1 MKIFISYPH
10 TPHDKA
16 LAKVLATALR
26 AAGLDPWLDEEKMPP
41 GTRHEPDISN
51 AIAESRAGVFLISNS
66 WLESSYCRWEVNQF
80 DLRNKQAA
88 RIGLLRQPRSAL
100 APLLGPNLFD
110 RNNLEWLDDGGSS
123 DERFWQL
130 YCGVTAT
137 EPGPS
142 TEWKTRG
149 AQISRG
155 AFGTIQTTLPAVP
168 VAPSSSPALS
178 KGPYGSPSLACD
190 RHKHWGTIVT
200 HARLP
205 RHEILALVG
214 PRKFGHRRLMT
225 RIALELTDPPR
236 VARTVT
242 WGVQPQTQPDLLE
255 LVFSAL
261 TEGRA
266 PAGDVETHVV
276 GELRRLLATTNV
288 VLLFPPLVGRFAES
302 PLVEL
307 FTKTLPRLLAAEP
320 TRHHVKCVLPI
331 EWLPAPAVKRALWT
345 VASLFGDPPE
355 DDDRERAAQK
365 FLAMLKQRAAP
376 AMPLTILPVLDEVP
390 SDELT
395 TFLETLDLTPGQRQA
410 LLERVMELGTT
421 PDDMFDAID
430 QYYDE
435 FRGRRL

>member
-1 MKIFISYPH
+1 MQVFISYSHSPR
-10 TPHDKA
+10 DKA
-16 LAKVLATALR
+16 LAEVLSTALR
-26 AAGLDPWLDEEKMPP
+26 AAGLAPWRDEEKLPP
-41 GTRHEPDISN
+41 GQRLDTNLSA
-51 AIAESRAGVFLISNS
+51 AIEASQAGIFLISNS
-66 WLESSYCRWEVNQF
+66 WLESKHCRWELDQF
-80 DLRNKQAA
+80 GERNRAA
-88 RIGLLRQPRSAL
+88 RRIGILRQPRTDI
-100 APLLGPNLFD
+100 APRLGPDIFD
-110 RNNLEWLDDGGSS
+110 LTHLDWQDDGRSS
-123 DERFWQL
+123 DERFWKL
-130 YCGVTAT
+130 YCGLTAT
-137 EPGPS
+137 EPGPAS
-142 TEWKTRG
+142 EWAARG

-155 AFGTIQTTLPAVP
+155 AFATIQTTLPAVP
-168 VAPSSSPALS
+168 AAPSFSPALS
-178 KGPYGSPSLACD
+178 QGPYGSPSLTCD

-200 HARLP
+200 HARLT

-214 PRKFGHRRLMT
+214 PRKFGHRRLMA

-331 EWLPAPAVKRALWT
+331 EWLPAPAVKRVLWT
-345 VASLFGDPPE
+345 VASLFADPPE
-355 DDDRERAAQK
+355 DDDREPAARK
-365 FLAMLKQRAAP
+365 FLAMLKQHAAP